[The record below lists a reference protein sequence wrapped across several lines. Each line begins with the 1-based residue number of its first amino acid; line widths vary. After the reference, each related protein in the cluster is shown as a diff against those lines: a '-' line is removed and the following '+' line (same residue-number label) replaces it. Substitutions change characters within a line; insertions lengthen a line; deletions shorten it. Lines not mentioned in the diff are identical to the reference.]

1 MKPQKGVIMKRI
13 IILLI
18 TICFLVS
25 LWAEKQECTLHVAI
39 EGLRNDKGKVL
50 LALYNSEAGFP
61 EDAEKA
67 VDTAVVSIKNGKA
80 QAVFNL
86 DHSSTYAVCLV
97 HDENNNGSMDKGLFG
112 IPLEGYGFS
121 NDAKGFM
128 SAPPFKDASIEVIG
142 SDYYITINIVY

>member
-1 MKPQKGVIMKRI
+1 MKRI

-18 TICFLVS
+18 TICFLVT
-25 LWAEKQECTLHVAI
+25 LWAEQEASTLHVTI
-39 EGLRNDKGKVL
+39 KGLRNDKGKVL

-67 VDTAVVSIKNGKA
+67 IDKAAVSIKNGKA

-86 DHSSTYAVCLV
+86 AQSGTYAVCLL
-97 HDENNNGSMDKGLFG
+97 HDENSNGSMDKGLFG

-121 NDAKGFM
+121 NDAMGFM
-128 SAPPFKDASIEVIG
+128 SAPSFKDASIVVSELEQHIVINMM
-142 SDYYITINIVY
+142 Y